1 MSKTED
7 YLDSLLNNVT
17 PERKAESKRKKRRK
31 KTNFEEDFENELN
44 GVGADDFAQDF
55 QADMEDSDY
64 AGSAGDSFFDDL
76 EGIIN
81 NINEPSTDDT
91 AESPPEEPFE
101 VNTLVDDTWTE
112 DAEQENSQP
121 EVEFIDDPDKLD
133 ELLEAENGNRD
144 SDASKAAKEKK
155 PGIFKKLG
163 AALFGGEDDEMPED
177 DSPQTSDTPASS
189 DEEYK
194 GLDEEQMQILRDL
207 DLAGEPHTSPAAEE
221 PEQEQKQ
228 GKKKKEK
235 KMKKEKKVK
244 EKKPK
249 EKKPK
254 KVKKPKKEKPKKEKP
269 KKPKAVDLSPP
280 LPKVP
285 VVLIF
290 IMAISA
296 GAFVLISANLMV
308 YSSSLTAA
316 KQAYQSQDYVEAYRQ
331 MAGIEP
337 KEEDEELNARI
348 ALLAG
353 VQGEINKGN
362 ALYESG
368 QYTMALDAYIC
379 ALGRYDTNYS
389 DASLYGAE
397 AEYDVLASQ
406 AETQISEKF
415 GVNAQ
420 TAREIYGLE
429 DRTEYTVRIYNI
441 VKALGLE

>member
-1 MSKTED
+1 
-7 YLDSLLNNVT
+7 
-17 PERKAESKRKKRRK
+17 
-31 KTNFEEDFENELN
+31 
-44 GVGADDFAQDF
+44 
-55 QADMEDSDY
+55 
-64 AGSAGDSFFDDL
+64 
-76 EGIIN
+76 
-81 NINEPSTDDT
+81 
-91 AESPPEEPFE
+91 
-101 VNTLVDDTWTE
+101 
-112 DAEQENSQP
+112 
-121 EVEFIDDPDKLD
+121 
-133 ELLEAENGNRD
+133 
-144 SDASKAAKEKK
+144 
-155 PGIFKKLG
+155 
-163 AALFGGEDDEMPED
+163 MPED

-337 KEEDEELNARI
+337 KKRMRI
-348 ALLAG
+348 KRTDCTACS
-353 VQGEINKGN
+353 VQGRSIKEMPCTK
-362 ALYESG
+362 ATVYM
-368 QYTMALDAYIC
+368 TLDAYILR
-379 ALGRYDTNYS
+379 AG
-389 DASLYGAE
+389 
-397 AEYDVLASQ
+397 
-406 AETQISEKF
+406 QI
-415 GVNAQ
+415 
-420 TAREIYGLE
+420 
-429 DRTEYTVRIYNI
+429 
-441 VKALGLE
+441 